1 MLTIVFRGAKYLPEG
16 KQSRSTLKYLAHA
29 TDFKLY
35 SYLDSNSV
43 DLQTGANWRVTWLA
57 HWTNPIITTM
67 QIKEAENMRRNNDH
81 GRSAQTRVCTHDTP
95 YQFEDV
101 DKLRWLEIHT
111 DVEEYSRQN
120 VDVELAVHDQE
131 LKVKGTPPSP
141 IPVLIKSASLPSIP
155 IDEDNMDAFYSC
167 SDDQQY
173 DSELDICS
181 SKTKAGGD
189 GVVFAGR
196 RVPDGKMEF
205 FFLRVED
212 MVRVVG
218 VGLEYAKVEVSPK
231 LEVHVIGVEKEEWD
245 SVWQSWNLVPQRQNM
260 QVGVGQF
267 YFGTLDVSMF
277 QIGDNEGF
285 SEDVAATP
293 EHLSDEQ
300 MARTFGVSL
309 EGGRNAGTI
318 MSHDLHKP
326 QDDGTQYVPLTYGLV
341 KQLLKEVGNCSSSS
355 SSSTIDNGAI
365 DLMGGNVGTEMEP
378 NNDLDPRTLSR
389 QAMGGDMLVGDN
401 DEGKQ
406 LGEISDEE
414 LEENTLKVIVRPI
427 PGGVFYTNK
436 TQKAPQPPNQK
447 LKDVSISPKL
457 VFRFIKKGKFD
468 KKMDIRLQ
476 PMFNLTGVEPD
487 DGNGN
492 SFGWYQDR
500 IQISMS
506 CAQASITKAPCFDE
520 IVEKQIIDLTDGL
533 VKSNS
538 ITAKAS
544 TKTTIGLPHLVSIQ
558 PEIGAE
564 GTHRQDVQSQQTTHM
579 MTTQILGGFNTIDRS
594 DINAGQLHLHMI
606 FAHELTP
613 NIWTSHKIR
622 QAFAQSG
629 ICQNLRPKIKSI
641 WRPNNN
647 AQREPYFFC
656 ASRDLSLYQ
665 CNDNT
670 KNNCTKETFTQHFNV
685 QMFVNHEMSHLKT
698 KAIPKFQDLKEG
710 EKVDNVI
717 EVSNPI
723 SF

>member
-1 MLTIVFRGAKYLPEG
+1 
-16 KQSRSTLKYLAHA
+16 
-29 TDFKLY
+29 
-35 SYLDSNSV
+35 
-43 DLQTGANWRVTWLA
+43 
-57 HWTNPIITTM
+57 
-67 QIKEAENMRRNNDH
+67 
-81 GRSAQTRVCTHDTP
+81 
-95 YQFEDV
+95 
-101 DKLRWLEIHT
+101 
-111 DVEEYSRQN
+111 
-120 VDVELAVHDQE
+120 
-131 LKVKGTPPSP
+131 
-141 IPVLIKSASLPSIP
+141 
-155 IDEDNMDAFYSC
+155 
-167 SDDQQY
+167 
-173 DSELDICS
+173 
-181 SKTKAGGD
+181 
-189 GVVFAGR
+189 VFAGH

-245 SVWQSWNLVPQRQNM
+245 SVWQSWNLVPQIQNM

-277 QIGDNEGF
+277 QIGDHEGF

-309 EGGRNAGTI
+309 KGGRNAGTI

-341 KQLLKEVGNCSSSS
+341 KQLLKEVGNCSSIS
-355 SSSTIDNGAI
+355 SSSTIDNEAI
-365 DLMGGNVGTEMEP
+365 DLMSGNVGTAMEQP
-378 NNDLDPRTLSR
+378 NNDLDAKTLCH
-389 QAMGGDMLVGDN
+389 AMGGDMLVGDN
-401 DEGKQ
+401 DKGKQ
-406 LGEISDEE
+406 LGEVSDEE
-414 LEENTLKVIVRPI
+414 LEENMLKVIVRPI
-427 PGGVFYTNK
+427 PGGVFYMNK
-436 TQKAPQPPNQK
+436 TQKVPQPPNQE

-457 VFRFIKKGKFD
+457 VFHFIKKGKFD
-468 KKMDIRLQ
+468 KKMDIRLK
-476 PMFNLTGVEPD
+476 PMFNLNGVEPD
-487 DGNGN
+487 DGKGN

-506 CAQASITKAPCFDE
+506 CAQAYITKPPCFDE
-520 IVEKQIIDLTDGL
+520 IVEKQIIDLTDGS
-533 VKSNS
+533 VKSDS

-544 TKTTIGLPHLVSIQ
+544 TQIRIGLPHVVSIR
-558 PEIGAE
+558 PEIGGE
-564 GTHRQDVQSQQTTHM
+564 GTHREDAQSQQTTRM
-579 MTTQILGGFNTIDRS
+579 MTTEILRGFNTIDRS
-594 DINAGQLHLHMI
+594 DIDAGRLHMHMI

-629 ICQNLRPKIKSI
+629 ICQNLRPKIKST
-641 WRPNNN
+641 WRPKNN

-670 KNNCTKETFTQHFNV
+670 TSNCTKETFTQHFNV